1 MTVKLERIWFYAGLT
16 SLISV
21 IAILF
26 IFSSRGFD
34 FTDEGL
40 YALLSNPN
48 QENRSIT
55 INYDIIFKYLYQYF
69 GITLNLIE
77 LRLLRVI
84 LVTTIGRGVLK

>member
-21 IAILF
+21 IGIL
-26 IFSSRGFD
+26 IVFSCRGFD

-48 QENRSIT
+48 QENTSNI

-69 GITLNLIE
+69 GIT
-77 LRLLRVI
+77 
-84 LVTTIGRGVLK
+84 